1 MKLNFKLLKQLSQDL
16 SLLYVEDEKII
27 RDKTATIFK
36 NLFSQV
42 DVAEDGIVAIDKY
55 NNFCELNSKYYD
67 IIISDIQMPRLNGIE
82 LAKEIFKINKKQKI
96 VIVSAFNDKEYLI
109 DLINI
114 GVEGFMQKPLSSE
127 NMLQV
132 LYNTCCLFKD
142 SCILTLNYIYTYN
155 TTIKTLFLNETKVT
169 LSENE
174 SKLLEL
180 LLKNK
185 NQSFNAIEIFN
196 YLYYDDPQKAFSM
209 DAIKSLIKRLRKK
222 TPDNFILNTQQL
234 GYSANF

>member
-142 SCILTLNYIYTYN
+142 SCILTLNDSYTYN

-174 SKLLEL
+174 SKLL
-180 LLKNK
+180 
-185 NQSFNAIEIFN
+185 N
-196 YLYYDDPQKAFSM
+196 YF
-209 DAIKSLIKRLRKK
+209 
-222 TPDNFILNTQQL
+222 
-234 GYSANF
+234 